1 MNELFWHILRVHELK
16 YYYISGIKVYR
27 SKNRIY
33 QDILN
38 VVSDI
43 YSSVIEIVA

>member
-1 MNELFWHILRVHELK
+1 MNDLFWHILRVHEAT

-38 VVSDI
+38 IVFDV
-43 YSSVIEIVA
+43 YSSVTDIVA